1 MCANVQRKM
10 SNFVPMNA
18 RRILCND
25 IRSFHIRSFHIP
37 IMRYVQI
44 MYRVCSEKA
53 YNILILN
60 TRWGQRK
67 PLSKSKKIGNLLS
80 LHVFRIKCV
89 VYTNIVQNQFGES
102 V

>member
-10 SNFVPMNA
+10 SNFVSMNA

-25 IRSFHIRSFHIP
+25 IRSFHIP

-60 TRWGQRK
+60 TRWGPRK
-67 PLSKSKKIGNLLS
+67 PLSKSKKIGDLLS

-89 VYTNIVQNQFGES
+89 VCTNIVQNQFRES